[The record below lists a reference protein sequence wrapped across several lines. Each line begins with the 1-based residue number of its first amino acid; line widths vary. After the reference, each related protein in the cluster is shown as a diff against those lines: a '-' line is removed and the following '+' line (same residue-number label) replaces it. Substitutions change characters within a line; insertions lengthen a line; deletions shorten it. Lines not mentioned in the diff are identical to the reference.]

1 MHPVRTFLS
10 LIAMI
15 AVVGFSS
22 CKSNTNGSIYMVT
35 GIIRHAE
42 NQKLLLQEVPYGGKP
57 IITLDSVTIG
67 KDGKYKFEFIAKQ
80 EGIYKLSN
88 QKNVEIIF
96 INDADNIQLNAD
108 TENYLTYTTK
118 GSESTTEIFNLL
130 KEYRKK
136 DSSLFATL
144 YSLDILQKQNG
155 KDSSIFWLQKQK
167 LAKLKDLNDYV
178 ENQVTTS
185 THPAVIYYT
194 LGLGLR
200 SMEGAKV
207 LALAKAAAEKTK
219 ADPLVLFANILSR
232 QVQANAPNTAIA
244 VGQMAPE
251 IALQD
256 VSGKIQTL
264 SSLKGK
270 YVLVDFW
277 ASWCGPCRAENPN
290 VVNAF
295 EKYKNKNFT
304 ILGVSFDDNK
314 ANWMEAIKADKL
326 NWLQISDLKKWES
339 VAVSAYQIDGI
350 PFNVLLDP
358 EGKIVATDL
367 RGEALQNTLSTLLK

>member
-1 MHPVRTFLS
+1 MQPVRTFLS
-10 LIAMI
+10 LIALI
-15 AVVGFSS
+15 AVVSFSS
-22 CKSNTNGSIYMVT
+22 CKSNSNGSSYMVT

-57 IITLDSVTIG
+57 IITLDSATIG

-88 QKNVEIIF
+88 QNNIEIIF
-96 INDADNIQLNAD
+96 INDADNIQINAD

-118 GSESTTEIFNLL
+118 GSESTTEIFDLL

-144 YSLDILQKQNG
+144 YSLDVLQKQNG
-155 KDSSIFWLQKQK
+155 KDSTIFWLQKQK

-178 ENQVTTS
+178 ENKVNNS

-219 ADPLVLFANILSR
+219 AEPLVLFANILSR
-232 QVQANAPNTAIA
+232 QVQSNAPNTAIA

-304 ILGVSFDDNK
+304 VLGVSLDDDK
-314 ANWMEAIKADKL
+314 SNWIEAIKADKL
-326 NWLQISDLKKWES
+326 NWLQVSDLKKWES
-339 VAVSAYQIDGI
+339 VVVNAYQIDGI

>member
-1 MHPVRTFLS
+1 MQPVRTFLS
-10 LIAMI
+10 LIALI
-15 AVVGFSS
+15 AVVSFSS
-22 CKSNTNGSIYMVT
+22 CKSNSNGSSYMVT

-57 IITLDSVTIG
+57 IITLDSATIG

-88 QKNVEIIF
+88 QNNVEIIF
-96 INDADNIQLNAD
+96 INDADNIQINAD

-155 KDSSIFWLQKQK
+155 KDSTIFWLQKQK

-178 ENQVTTS
+178 ENKVNNS

-219 ADPLVLFANILSR
+219 AEPLVLFANILSR
-232 QVQANAPNTAIA
+232 QVQSNAPNTAIA

-304 ILGVSFDDNK
+304 VLGVSLDDDK
-314 ANWMEAIKADKL
+314 SNWIEAIKADKL
-326 NWLQISDLKKWES
+326 NWLQVSDLKKWES
-339 VAVSAYQIDGI
+339 VVVNAYQIDGI

>member
-1 MHPVRTFLS
+1 MYPARTYLY

-15 AVVGFSS
+15 AMTNLSS
-22 CKSNTNGSIYMVT
+22 CKSNSNGSSYMVT
-35 GIIRHAE
+35 GIIKHAE

-57 IITLDSVTIG
+57 IITLDSATIG

-88 QKNVEIIF
+88 QNNVEIIF
-96 INDADNIQLNAD
+96 INDADNIQINAD

-130 KEYRKK
+130 REYRKK

-144 YSLDILQKQNG
+144 YSLDVLQKQNG

-178 ENQVTTS
+178 ENQVNTS
-185 THPAVIYYT
+185 THPAVIYYI

-219 ADPLVLFANILSR
+219 ADPLILFANILSR

-256 VSGKIQTL
+256 VSGKVQTL

-304 ILGVSFDDNK
+304 ILGVSLDDNK
-314 ANWMEAIKADKL
+314 SNWMEAIKADKL
-326 NWLQISDLKKWES
+326 NWLQVSDLKKWES
-339 VAVSAYQIDGI
+339 IAVNTYQIDGI

-358 EGKIVATDL
+358 EGKIIATDL

>member
-1 MHPVRTFLS
+1 MHPVRTFLY

-22 CKSNTNGSIYMVT
+22 CKSNTNGSSYMVT

-57 IITLDSVTIG
+57 IITLDSATIG

-88 QKNVEIIF
+88 QNNVEIVF
-96 INDADNIQLNAD
+96 INDADNIQINAD
-108 TENYLTYTTK
+108 TENYLSYTSK

-144 YSLDILQKQNG
+144 YSLDVLQKQNG

-304 ILGVSFDDNK
+304 ILGVSLDDNK

-339 VAVSAYQIDGI
+339 VAVNAYQIDGI

-367 RGEALQNTLSTLLK
+367 RGDALQNTLSTLLK

>member
-1 MHPVRTFLS
+1 MQPVRTFLS
-10 LIAMI
+10 LIALI
-15 AVVGFSS
+15 AVVSFTS
-22 CKSNTNGSIYMVT
+22 CKSNSNGSSYMVT

-57 IITLDSVTIG
+57 IITLDSATIG

-88 QKNVEIIF
+88 QNNVEIIF
-96 INDADNIQLNAD
+96 INDAENIQINAD

-155 KDSSIFWLQKQK
+155 KDSTIFWLQKQK

-178 ENQVTTS
+178 ENKVNNS

-219 ADPLVLFANILSR
+219 AEPLVLFANILSR
-232 QVQANAPNTAIA
+232 QVQSNAPNTAIA

-304 ILGVSFDDNK
+304 VLGVSLDDDK
-314 ANWMEAIKADKL
+314 SNWIEAIKADKL
-326 NWLQISDLKKWES
+326 NWLQVSDLKKWES
-339 VAVSAYQIDGI
+339 VVVNAYQIDGI

>member
-1 MHPVRTFLS
+1 MQPVRTFLS
-10 LIAMI
+10 LIALI
-15 AVVGFSS
+15 AVVSFNS
-22 CKSNTNGSIYMVT
+22 CKSNSNGSSYMVT
-35 GIIRHAE
+35 GIIKHAE

-88 QKNVEIIF
+88 QNNVEIIF
-96 INDADNIQLNAD
+96 INDADNIQINAD
-108 TENYLTYTTK
+108 TENYLSYTSK
-118 GSESTTEIFNLL
+118 GSESTTKIFNLL

-144 YSLDILQKQNG
+144 YSLDVLQKQNG
-155 KDSSIFWLQKQK
+155 KDSTIFWLQKQK
-167 LAKLKDLNDYV
+167 IAKLKDLNDYV

-185 THPAVIYYT
+185 NHPAVIYYT

-232 QVQANAPNTAIA
+232 QVQANAPNTTIA

-256 VSGKIQTL
+256 TSGKIQTL

-290 VVNAF
+290 VVNAY

-304 ILGVSFDDNK
+304 ILGVSLDDNK

-339 VAVSAYQIDGI
+339 VAVNAYQIDGI

-367 RGEALQNTLSTLLK
+367 RGDALQNTLSTLLK

>member
-22 CKSNTNGSIYMVT
+22 CKSNTNGSSYMVT

-57 IITLDSVTIG
+57 IITLDSATIG

-88 QKNVEIIF
+88 QNNVEIIF
-96 INDADNIQLNAD
+96 INDADNIQINAD
-108 TENYLTYTTK
+108 TENYLSYTSK
-118 GSESTTEIFNLL
+118 GSESTNEIFNLL

-144 YSLDILQKQNG
+144 YSLDVLQKQNG

-304 ILGVSFDDNK
+304 ILGVSLDDNK

-358 EGKIVATDL
+358 EGKIIATDL

>member
-1 MHPVRTFLS
+1 MQPVRTFLS
-10 LIAMI
+10 LIALI
-15 AVVGFSS
+15 AVVSFSS
-22 CKSNTNGSIYMVT
+22 CKSNSNGSSYMVT

-57 IITLDSVTIG
+57 IITLDSATIG

-88 QKNVEIIF
+88 QNNVEIIF
-96 INDADNIQLNAD
+96 INDAENIQINAD

-118 GSESTTEIFNLL
+118 GSESTTEIFDLL

-144 YSLDILQKQNG
+144 YSLDVLQKQNG
-155 KDSSIFWLQKQK
+155 KDSTIFWLQKQK

-178 ENQVTTS
+178 ENKVNNS

-219 ADPLVLFANILSR
+219 AEPLVLFANILSR
-232 QVQANAPNTAIA
+232 QVQSNAPNTAIA

-304 ILGVSFDDNK
+304 VLGVSLDDDK
-314 ANWMEAIKADKL
+314 SNWIEAIKADKL
-326 NWLQISDLKKWES
+326 NWLQVSDLKKWES
-339 VAVSAYQIDGI
+339 VVVNAYQIDGI

>member
-22 CKSNTNGSIYMVT
+22 CKSNTNGSSYMVT

-57 IITLDSVTIG
+57 IITLDSATIG

-88 QKNVEIIF
+88 QNNVEIVF
-96 INDADNIQLNAD
+96 INDADNIQINAD
-108 TENYLTYTTK
+108 TENYLSYTSK

-144 YSLDILQKQNG
+144 YSLDVLQKQNG

-304 ILGVSFDDNK
+304 ILGVSLDDNK

>member
-1 MHPVRTFLS
+1 MHPVRTFLY

-22 CKSNTNGSIYMVT
+22 CKSNTNGSSYMVT

-57 IITLDSVTIG
+57 IITLDSATIG

-88 QKNVEIIF
+88 QNNVEIVF
-96 INDADNIQLNAD
+96 INDADNIQINAD
-108 TENYLTYTTK
+108 TENYLSYTSK

-144 YSLDILQKQNG
+144 YSLDVLQKQNG

-304 ILGVSFDDNK
+304 ILGVSLDDNK

>member
-1 MHPVRTFLS
+1 MHPVRTFLY

-22 CKSNTNGSIYMVT
+22 CKSNTNGSSYMVT

-57 IITLDSVTIG
+57 IITLDSATIG

-88 QKNVEIIF
+88 QNNVEIVF
-96 INDADNIQLNAD
+96 INDADNIQINAD
-108 TENYLTYTTK
+108 TENYLSYTSK

-144 YSLDILQKQNG
+144 YSLDVLQKQNG
-155 KDSSIFWLQKQK
+155 KDSTIFWLQKQK
-167 LAKLKDLNDYV
+167 IAKLKDLNDYV

-256 VSGKIQTL
+256 ASGKIQTL

-290 VVNAF
+290 VVNAY

-304 ILGVSFDDNK
+304 ILGVSLDDNK

-339 VAVSAYQIDGI
+339 VAVNAYQIDGI

-367 RGEALQNTLSTLLK
+367 RGDALQNTLSTLLK

>member
-1 MHPVRTFLS
+1 MQPVRTFLS
-10 LIAMI
+10 LIALI
-15 AVVGFSS
+15 AVVSFTS
-22 CKSNTNGSIYMVT
+22 CKSNSNGSSYMVT

-57 IITLDSVTIG
+57 IITLDSATIG

-88 QKNVEIIF
+88 QNNVEIIF
-96 INDADNIQLNAD
+96 INDADNIQINAD

-118 GSESTTEIFNLL
+118 GSESTTEIFDLL

-144 YSLDILQKQNG
+144 YSLDVLQKQNG
-155 KDSSIFWLQKQK
+155 KDSTIFWLQKQK

-178 ENQVTTS
+178 ENKVNNS

-219 ADPLVLFANILSR
+219 AEPLVLFANILSR
-232 QVQANAPNTAIA
+232 QVQSNAPNTAIA

-304 ILGVSFDDNK
+304 VLGVSLDDDK
-314 ANWMEAIKADKL
+314 SNWIEAIKADKL
-326 NWLQISDLKKWES
+326 NWLQVSDLKKWES
-339 VAVSAYQIDGI
+339 VVVNAYQIDGI

>member
-1 MHPVRTFLS
+1 
-10 LIAMI
+10 
-15 AVVGFSS
+15 
-22 CKSNTNGSIYMVT
+22 MVT

-57 IITLDSVTIG
+57 IITLDSATIG

-88 QKNVEIIF
+88 QNNVEIIF
-96 INDADNIQLNAD
+96 INDAENIQINAD

-118 GSESTTEIFNLL
+118 GSESTTEIFDLL

-144 YSLDILQKQNG
+144 YSLDVLQKQNG
-155 KDSSIFWLQKQK
+155 KDSTIFWLQKQK

-178 ENQVTTS
+178 ENKVNNS

-219 ADPLVLFANILSR
+219 AEPLVLFANILSR
-232 QVQANAPNTAIA
+232 QVQSNAPNTAIA

-304 ILGVSFDDNK
+304 VLGVSLDDDK
-314 ANWMEAIKADKL
+314 SNWIEAIKADKL
-326 NWLQISDLKKWES
+326 NWLQVSDLKKWES
-339 VAVSAYQIDGI
+339 VVVNAYQIDGI

>member
-1 MHPVRTFLS
+1 MYPARTYLY

-15 AVVGFSS
+15 AMTNLSS
-22 CKSNTNGSIYMVT
+22 CKSNSNGSSYMVT
-35 GIIRHAE
+35 GIIKHAE

-57 IITLDSVTIG
+57 IITLDSATIG

-88 QKNVEIIF
+88 QNNVEIIF
-96 INDADNIQLNAD
+96 INDADNIQINAD

-130 KEYRKK
+130 REYRKK

-144 YSLDILQKQNG
+144 YSLDVLQKQNG

-167 LAKLKDLNDYV
+167 LSKLKDLNDYV
-178 ENQVTTS
+178 ENQVNTS
-185 THPAVIYYT
+185 THPAVIYYI

-219 ADPLVLFANILSR
+219 ADPLILFANILSR

-256 VSGKIQTL
+256 VSGKVQTL

-304 ILGVSFDDNK
+304 ILGVSLDDNK
-314 ANWMEAIKADKL
+314 SNWMEAIKADKL
-326 NWLQISDLKKWES
+326 NWLQVSDLKKWES
-339 VAVSAYQIDGI
+339 IAVNTYQIDGI

-358 EGKIVATDL
+358 EGKIIATDL